1 MKKNTKK
8 RKIQIPAAQFGL
20 PVSLSNMWE
29 LQSSIARGTAPNN
42 PNNLMVKNN
51 PANTNIGNISEIA
64 QAIPGAINTLTSP
77 FQTSTATTGG
87 EATMQS
93 LTGIAEGAGSGAQ
106 LGMTIGGPVG
116 GLVGG
121 IAGAAVGLIG
131 KKGKAAEMT
140 SFTDFDEGTLGTG
153 LRGAFRNKKLRRRRA
168 AIRLNAFQNRE
179 AVAGTERLA
188 NEFNEDNTE
197 FDTDVFEYGGKV
209 PSSLAY
215 VDDGELIQTPDGT
228 VSKVPEQGQPT
239 DSNLVNL
246 PEGSR
251 ILSNT
256 LKVPGTNKTF
266 AELGDK
272 VMTRKKSK
280 GKDIYAQNADML
292 NEMNNKL
299 MHDKLFAMQE
309 SIKAKK
315 GIKNKTK
322 ELESF
327 ARGGD
332 NTPAGYNAAGFM
344 IDPRFAGEIS
354 MGVSAP
360 TPRVRDTWGIK
371 GDATAPWDN
380 YGRVSEVDAG
390 SLPEVTITA
399 TRKASPKVT
408 TTNHTSRVIP
418 KTARVTAPE
427 IIPNLDTIDES
438 FDLDAI
444 DESFDLDATPEDI
457 RTRTITGAT
466 VQPVITAP
474 QQEPVRLEGLS
485 SLVSGA
491 ASLAPI
497 MSNLFTS
504 RSEAVPANYNPYA
517 TAITNTM
524 GRRRY
529 NIDPLLRDIETNR
542 NVANYAASQQRTNT
556 GQDMAFRLQNAIA
569 TNKAIAAARAAE
581 SNANNQYKAEY
592 ANAMNNLGQQWVQAT
607 NLASELNARNRAT
620 ARNIRR
626 TGLGQL
632 SQWAQNRELMSN
644 QRSRDNAMLKLY
656 DPFLQ
661 AGFTSAD
668 MSQFKK
674 WLNKGGN
681 R

>member
-42 PNNLMVKNN
+42 PNNLMIKNN
-51 PANTNIGNISEIA
+51 PANTNIGNISGIA

-153 LRGAFRNKKLRRRRA
+153 LRGAFRNKKLRKRRA

-215 VDDGELIQTPDGT
+215 VDDGELIQTPDGA

-344 IDPRFAGEIS
+344 MDPRFAGEIS

-360 TPRVRDTWGIK
+360 TPRVRDTWGMK
-371 GDATAPWDN
+371 GDVTAPWDN

-390 SLPEVTITA
+390 NLPEVTINA

-408 TTNHTSRVIP
+408 TTNYTSRVIP

-438 FDLDAI
+438 FDV
-444 DESFDLDATPEDI
+444 DATPEDI

-504 RSEAVPANYNPYA
+504 SSKAVPANYNPYA

-581 SNANNQYKAEY
+581 SNANNQYKAKY

-607 NLASELNARNRAT
+607 NLASELNARNRTT

>member
-20 PVSLSNMWE
+20 PVSLSNMQE

-42 PNNLMVKNN
+42 PNNLMIKNK

-64 QAIPGAINTLTSP
+64 QAIPGAINTLASP

-106 LGMTIGGPVG
+106 LGMAIGGPVG

-272 VMTRKKSK
+272 MMAKKKSK
-280 GKDIYAQNADML
+280 GKDIYAQNSDML
-292 NEMNNKL
+292 NNMNNQL
-299 MHDKLFAMQE
+299 LHDKLFTMQE
-309 SIKAKK
+309 NLKAKR
-315 GIKNKTK
+315 GIKSKSKSINAFDNGGLNTYKYDTTFTDYDKLYSPQYMNFVNSLKENDTTSSNWLNRINSGEFGNIGGNKFSIANIKRLATDRKKGPVHNAMLAASTAYAK
-322 ELESF
+322 E
-327 ARGGD
+327 
-332 NTPAGYNAAGFM
+332 NPVN
-344 IDPRFAGEIS
+344 P
-354 MGVSAP
+354 
-360 TPRVRDTWGIK
+360 
-371 GDATAPWDN
+371 
-380 YGRVSEVDAG
+380 
-390 SLPEVTITA
+390 
-399 TRKASPKVT
+399 
-408 TTNHTSRVIP
+408 
-418 KTARVTAPE
+418 VTAP
-427 IIPNLDTIDES
+427 NVDLVLDMPT
-438 FDLDAI
+438 DA
-444 DESFDLDATPEDI
+444 EQNAMLNVSATPQDIAYRKTPRDI
-457 RTRTITGAT
+457 RRERMGSLTDS
-466 VQPVITAP
+466 
-474 QQEPVRLEGLS
+474 LSGLT
-485 SLVSGA
+485 SGI

-504 RSEAVPANYNPYA
+504 DPEAVPANYNPYA

-524 GRRRY
+524 GRRRF
-529 NIDPLLRDIETNR
+529 NINPLLRDIEQNR
-542 NVANYAASQQRTNT
+542 NAANYSASQYKTNT
-556 GQDMAFRLQNAIA
+556 GHDMAFRLQ
-569 TNKAIAAARAAE
+569 TAIAANKANAQARATE
-581 SNANNQYKAEY
+581 NNANNQYRAEY
-592 ANAMNNLGQQWVQAT
+592 ANAMNDLGQQWVNAT
-607 NLASELNARNRAT
+607 NLASDLNARNRAA

-661 AGFTSAD
+661 AGFTNAD
-668 MSQFKK
+668 LTEFRKYLK
-674 WLNKGGN
+674 KGGN
-681 R
+681 K